1 MVQELINID
10 YNSNK
15 AIYEQIYDEILKLI
29 LSDVLKPDDKLPSV
43 RELALLT
50 KINPNTIQKAY
61 KSLENDNYISTVKGI
76 GNYVKSNEGLKDA
89 HVKKQKEAMKEILI
103 SLKNLS
109 LSNEDIKDLINEIL
123 SMI

>member
-1 MVQELINID
+1 MVRKLINID
-10 YNSNK
+10 YNSSK

-29 LSDVLKPDDKLPSV
+29 LTNVLKPDDKLPSV

-76 GNYVKSNEGLKDA
+76 GNYVKSNDGLKDA
-89 HVKKQKEAMKEILI
+89 HVTKQKEALKEILI
-103 SLKNLS
+103 SLKKLS
-109 LSNEDIKDLINEIL
+109 LTNEDINELVNKML
-123 SMI
+123 STI

>member
-1 MVQELINID
+1 MVRKLINID
-10 YNSNK
+10 YNSSK

-29 LSDVLKPDDKLPSV
+29 LSNVLKPDDKLPSV

-89 HVKKQKEAMKEILI
+89 HVTKQKETLREILI
-103 SLKNLS
+103 SLKKLS
-109 LSNEDIKDLINEIL
+109 LTNKDINELISEIL
-123 SMI
+123 STI

>member
-1 MVQELINID
+1 MRKLINID

-15 AIYEQIYDEILKLI
+15 AIYEQIYDEILRLI
-29 LSDVLKPDDKLPSV
+29 LTNVLKPDDKLPSV
-43 RELALLT
+43 RELAMLT

-76 GNYVKSNEGLKDA
+76 GNYVKSNDGLRDA
-89 HVKKQKEAMKEILI
+89 HVTKQKELLKEVLV

-109 LSNEDIKDLINEIL
+109 LSNKDIIEMINEIL
-123 SMI
+123 STI